1 MTHKKPITKIIAGV
15 LSVVMVFGVLM
26 LVSPTEAQ
34 AISLNAT
41 DTGFYNLAYGANGE
55 TTFGA
60 DAQIRVINKTRAD
73 KGKSK
78 SDAIYGYDGMTWSA
92 VDTNNYIV
100 WDGTGENTF
109 YGVYPYNAEYNSFT
123 IPTDQSGG
131 VQDADWMTA
140 NYTAAKDEG
149 NVNLNFHH
157 CLAKVT
163 VNITKWNSEFD
174 GSEKIIEDLK
184 IYSKGTALTATYD
197 DSGVTITATDGE
209 TGITPLVSG
218 ASYTAIVAP
227 AKYANTDKFLTFT
240 ACGQEMTV
248 LGNSTLTNE
257 GLQAGLHYTFNLTVG
272 KNGVGIQSV
281 EVTDWTDR
289 IINDVESEEVEITTI
304 IEGSTATIT
313 VPDIATDAM
322 VQNAM
327 NELTTDGLSTI
338 IVEGSLNETRQGY
351 IATALAGKTVTLY
364 LTHLAEDE
372 LIDELASTDDGITV
386 NCGYYMADA
395 STYVAYNADGLQAWS
410 TYAQANP
417 ATNLSLGKDITL
429 PLAEGEN
436 SNWTSVGSDITPYT
450 GTVNGNGYS
459 ITGMTINQTT
469 NNAGFIGYLGENG
482 AVKNLK
488 LKDVSVTTTGNYVG
502 GLVGYSCSVIE
513 NCAVEGGTIS
523 ASASEGLVGGI
534 VGRAEGKD
542 SAPAL
547 IVACHNT
554 AAVSGKYHVGG
565 IIGNA
570 WDYSRVI
577 ACYNSGSITHTDGWR
592 CGGIAGY
599 FTPGLTDSCCN
610 YNTGTTTEEAAIAGA
625 TPSGRYHNYWSSDH
639 DYANGSNI
647 EGRYNNYGATK
658 ITSASEWQTAMTT
671 MNTWL
676 AENGY
681 AYRYELNTEPATKEA
696 QPLVIVKAD

>member
-26 LVSPTEAQ
+26 FVSPTEAQ

-41 DTGFYNLAYGANGE
+41 DTGFYNVSYGERE
-55 TTFGA
+55 TIFGVGS
-60 DAQIRVINKTRAD
+60 QIRVENKLRT
-73 KGKSK
+73 SK
-78 SDAIYGYDGMTWSA
+78 NSATYTLTEEGWKTTDAF
-92 VDTNNYIV
+92 V
-100 WDGTGENTF
+100 WNGASKNEF
-109 YGVYPYNAEYNSFT
+109 EAWYPFNASYTEFT
-123 IPTDQSGG
+123 IPTDQSSDQLLGA
-131 VQDADWMTA
+131 ADWMIASSGKIDKPENHTL
-140 NYTAAKDEG
+140 
-149 NVNLNFHH
+149 NLYFGHH
-157 CLAKVT
+157 LAKVT
-163 VNITKWNSEFD
+163 VNITEWNSEFD
-174 GSEKIIEDLK
+174 DSEKIIKDLK
-184 IYSKGTALTATYD
+184 IYSKGTALTATYS
-197 DSGVTITATDGE
+197 DSGATITATDGE

-240 ACGQEMTV
+240 VDGQEMTV
-248 LGNSTLTNE
+248 LATPSRLNE
-257 GLQAGLHYTFNLTVG
+257 VGLQAGLHYLFDLKVG
-272 KNGVGIQSV
+272 KDCVAIQSV

-338 IVEGSLNETRQGY
+338 VVEGSLNETRQGY
-351 IATALAGKTVTLY
+351 ITTALAGKTVTLY

-372 LIDELASTDDGITV
+372 LIDALASTDDGIAV
-386 NCGYYMADA
+386 NCGYYVANG
-395 STYVAYNADGLQAWS
+395 STYVAYNADGLQAWNA
-410 TYAQANP
+410 YAQANP
-417 ATNLSLGKDITL
+417 TANLLLAKDITL

-436 SNWTSVGSDITPYT
+436 SNWTSVGTETTPYT
-450 GTVNGNGYS
+450 GTVNGNGHS

-482 AVKNLK
+482 AVKNLT
-488 LKDVSVTTTGNYVG
+488 LKDVSVTTTGNYAG
-502 GLVGYSCSVIE
+502 GLVGYSLSVIE

-523 ASASEGLVGGI
+523 ASKGQTGGI
-534 VGRAEGKD
+534 VGRAVGKS

-554 AAVSGKYHVGG
+554 AAVSGKVSVGG
-565 IIGNA
+565 IIGSA

-592 CGGIAGY
+592 CGGIVGVFGFSEMY
-599 FTPGLTDSCCN
+599 LNCS
-610 YNTGTTTEEAAIAGA
+610 YNTGNTTEEAAIAGDSQV
-625 TPSGRYHNYWSSDH
+625 TQYHNYWSSDH
-639 DYANGSNI
+639 DYAFATNF
-647 EGRYNNYGATK
+647 EGDYKNYTAIK
-658 ITSASEWQTAMTT
+658 IISASEWQTAMTT

-681 AYRYELNTEPATKEA
+681 AYRYALNTDAATKDA

>member
-1 MTHKKPITKIIAGV
+1 MSSCSFP
-15 LSVVMVFGVLM
+15 
-26 LVSPTEAQ
+26 PTEAQ

-41 DTGFYNLAYGANGE
+41 DTGFYNLAYGANGA

-60 DAQIRVINKTRAD
+60 GAQIRVINKTRAD

-174 GSEKIIEDLK
+174 GAEKVISLPK
-184 IYSKGTALTATYD
+184 IYSKGTALTATYG
-197 DSGVTITATDGE
+197 DSGVTITATGDD
-209 TGITPLVSG
+209 TAIDPLVEG
-218 ASYTAIVAP
+218 TSYTAIVAP
-227 AKYANTDKFLTFT
+227 AEYAITDKFMTFT
-240 ACGQEMTV
+240 VGGQEMTV
-248 LGNSTLTNE
+248 LATTPKQTN
-257 GLQAGLHYTFNLTVG
+257 GLNAGLHYTFNLTVG

-304 IEGSTATIT
+304 IEDSTATIT

-351 IATALAGKTVTLY
+351 IATALAGKDVTLY

-372 LIDELASTDDGITV
+372 LIDALASTDDGITV

-450 GTVNGNGYS
+450 GTVNGNGHS

-502 GLVGYSCSVIE
+502 GLVGYSLSVIE

-523 ASASEGLVGGI
+523 TSASEGLVGGI

-554 AAVSGKYHVGG
+554 AAVSGKAHVGG
-565 IIGNA
+565 IIGSAQN
-570 WDYSRVI
+570 YSRVI
-577 ACYNSGSITHTDGWR
+577 ACYNSGTITHTEKWR

-599 FTPGLTDSCCN
+599 FRSALTYSCCN
-610 YNTGTTTEEAAIAGA
+610 YNTGTTTEEAAIAGN
-625 TPSGRYHNYWSSDH
+625 TPGSIYHNYWSSDH

-647 EGRYNNYGATK
+647 ENQYNNYGATK

>member
-26 LVSPTEAQ
+26 FASPTEAQ

-41 DTGFYNLAYGANGE
+41 DTGFYNVSYDERE
-55 TTFGA
+55 TIFGVGS
-60 DAQIRVINKTRAD
+60 QIRVENKLRT
-73 KGKSK
+73 SK
-78 SDAIYGYDGMTWSA
+78 NSATYTLTEEGWKTTDAF
-92 VDTNNYIV
+92 V
-100 WDGTGENTF
+100 WNGASKNEF
-109 YGVYPYNAEYNSFT
+109 EAWYPFNASYTEFT
-123 IPTDQSGG
+123 IPTDQSSDQLLGA
-131 VQDADWMTA
+131 ADWMTA
-140 NYTAAKDEG
+140 SSGKIDKPENHTL
-149 NVNLNFHH
+149 NLYFGHH
-157 CLAKVT
+157 LAKVT
-163 VNITKWNSEFD
+163 VNITEWNSEFD
-174 GSEKIIEDLK
+174 GSEKIIDDLK
-184 IYSKGTALTATYD
+184 IYSKGTALTATYS
-197 DSGVTITATDGE
+197 DSGATITATDGE

-240 ACGQEMTV
+240 VDGQEMTV
-248 LGNSTLTNE
+248 LATPSRLNEE
-257 GLQAGLHYTFNLTVG
+257 GLQAGLHYLFDLKVG
-272 KNGVGIQSV
+272 KDCVAIQSV

-364 LTHLAEDE
+364 LTHVAEDE

-417 ATNLSLGKDITL
+417 TTNLSLAKDITL

-436 SNWTSVGSDITPYT
+436 SNWTSVGTETTPYT

-488 LKDVSVTTTGNYVG
+488 LKDVSVTTTELNAG
-502 GLVGYSCSVIE
+502 GLVGNSLSVIE

-523 ASASEGLVGGI
+523 ASKGQTGGI
-534 VGRAEGKD
+534 VGRAVGKS

-554 AAVSGKYHVGG
+554 AAVSGYKNVGG
-565 IIGNA
+565 IIGVA
-570 WDYSRVI
+570 YDYSKVI
-577 ACYNSGSITHTDGWR
+577 ACYNSGTITHTDGVR
-592 CGGIAGY
+592 CGGIVGIFGY
-599 FTPGLTDSCCN
+599 SEMYLYCN
-610 YNTGTTTEEAAIAGA
+610 YNNGTTTYTVAIAGDN
-625 TPSGRYHNYWSSDH
+625 SYYGKHNYWSSDH
-639 DYANGSNI
+639 DYANRSNSG
-647 EGRYNNYGATK
+647 EYDNYSATK

-681 AYRYELNTEPATKEA
+681 AYRYALNTDAATKDA